1 MFSSGLTLN
10 LSLEPGSPGE
20 TLVRIPAFMLQ
31 IIALTNIA
39 AELLVGFGAA
49 AVFFIYLLAV
59 LIVIIELLVPFLA
72 VVHEGKWL
80 FF

>member
-1 MFSSGLTLN
+1 MFSSGLTFN

-20 TLVRIPAFMLQ
+20 ALVRIPTFLLQ
-31 IIALTNIA
+31 IIALTNIP
-39 AELLVGFGAA
+39 AELLIGFRAA
-49 AVFFIYLLAV
+49 AVFFIYFLAV
-59 LIVIIELLVPFLA
+59 FIVIVQLLVPLLA